1 MRLAKVTA
9 FAALFGS
16 VVSAQAPARQ
26 ASAGAGALQADLHYA
41 IGTDTWISA
50 NKPAF
55 VALFDLT
62 RTGVTQLYPTFS
74 AQAANPVGNE
84 HRFVSLGQGV
94 PGLFGGWGLFGAS
107 GIFYPASLFR
117 NGTWGGGAG
126 SWPHTLL
133 LVASTS
139 PLRVQNPYATNLR
152 LNHDLIQRSLIDL
165 QSETGV
171 ETIID
176 MIRPLDPD
184 AEMAYDRVDAIPA
197 REAQYALLGG
207 FGAARPIGP
216 SLINCAVW
224 DYSQIQDFGTGL
236 PAAPV
241 CAVSYPAP
249 PTKPATP
256 PKDTTTTTITT
267 PASVNRETGLPRRI
281 TDPEEIRRFIE
292 SQTSHGSDA
301 NGVNMVGGTS
311 VGKQNSQNSQNLQT
325 PDKSTANVNRRQGDG
340 AQLKPTTPRPT
351 NTDRPAIW
359 QQDHERAA
367 PAPMSEAMAAPMAAP
382 MVAPAPSQAPPI
394 KP

>member
-1 MRLAKVTA
+1 MRLTRVTA

-16 VVSAQAPARQ
+16 VVSAQVPARQ
-26 ASAGAGALQADLHYA
+26 ASAGAGALEADLHYA
-41 IGTDTWISA
+41 TGTDTWISTS
-50 NKPAF
+50 KPAF

-94 PGLFGGWGLFGAS
+94 PGLFGAWGL
-107 GIFYPASLFR
+107 FYPASLFT
-117 NGTWGGGAG
+117 NGIWGGGMG

-139 PLRVQNPYATNLR
+139 PLRVASPFATNLR
-152 LNHDLIQRSLIDL
+152 LNHDLIQRHFIDL

-207 FGAARPIGP
+207 FGPARPIGP
-216 SLINCAVW
+216 WLISCAVV
-224 DYSQIQDFGTGL
+224 DYSQIPTVGTGL
-236 PAAPV
+236 PLAPV
-241 CAVSYPAP
+241 CAVPYPAP
-249 PTKPATP
+249 PTKPVTP
-256 PKDTTTTTITT
+256 PKDTTITTITT
-267 PASVNRETGLPRRI
+267 PASTNRETGQPRRI
-281 TDPEEIRRFIE
+281 TDSEEIRHFIE

-311 VGKQNSQNSQNLQT
+311 VVKQNSQNSQNSQT
-325 PDKSTANVNRRQGDG
+325 PDKSTANLNRRQRDG
-340 AQLKPTTPRPT
+340 AEVKPTTPRPT

-367 PAPMSEAMAAPMAAP
+367 SEPMSAPVTAPMA
-382 MVAPAPSQAPPI
+382 APAPSQAPPI

>member
-1 MRLAKVTA
+1 MRLARVAA

-16 VVSAQAPARQ
+16 VVSAQVPARQ
-26 ASAGAGALQADLHYA
+26 ASASAGALEADLHYA
-41 IGTDTWISA
+41 TGTDTWIST

-84 HRFVSLGQGV
+84 HRFVSLGNGV
-94 PGLFGGWGLFGAS
+94 TGLFGAWGFLGAS

-117 NGTWGGGAG
+117 NGTLGGGVG

-139 PLRVQNPYATNLR
+139 PLRVESPYSTNLR
-152 LNHDLIQRSLIDL
+152 LNHDLIQRQFIDL

-216 SLINCAVW
+216 WLINCAVW

-236 PAAPV
+236 PVAPV

-267 PASVNRETGLPRRI
+267 PASMNRETGQPRRI

-292 SQTSHGSDA
+292 SRTSHGSDA
-301 NGVNMVGGTS
+301 NGVNMVSGTS
-311 VGKQNSQNSQNLQT
+311 VGKQNSQNSQT

-340 AQLKPTTPRPT
+340 AEVKPTTPRPT
-351 NTDRPAIW
+351 NTDRPAIR

-367 PAPMSEAMAAPMAAP
+367 PAPMPEPMAAPMAAP